1 MAELS
6 AEDKELYRLR
16 TTGFWVSIAIGFVAL
31 RLVLYFGKA
40 WFEYWRN
47 YWKGPSTFS
56 WVMLE
61 IGQPLVVAF
70 VAALIVMMIAGRV
83 LPWYREVQRRE
94 GGRKP
99 PVISL
104 LLTQGIAF
112 GAILFIIQ
120 AVGNLL

>member
-31 RLVLYFGKA
+31 RLVIG
-40 WFEYWRN
+40 
-47 YWKGPSTFS
+47 T
-56 WVMLE
+56 
-61 IGQPLVVAF
+61 GQPLWIGF
-70 VAALIVMMIAGRV
+70 VAALAVMMIAGRV

-99 PVISL
+99 PVISM

-112 GAILFIIQ
+112 GAILY
-120 AVGNLL
+120 LLQTIWNIL

>member
-31 RLVLYFGKA
+31 RLVMA
-40 WFEYWRN
+40 A
-47 YWKGPSTFS
+47 
-56 WVMLE
+56 
-61 IGQPLVVAF
+61 GQPTWVAF
-70 VAALIVMMIAGRV
+70 VAALPVMMIAGRV

-112 GAILFIIQ
+112 GAILFAIQ
-120 AVGNLL
+120 TIW

>member
-1 MAELS
+1 MAELT

-31 RLVLYFGKA
+31 RLVTGL
-40 WFEYWRN
+40 
-47 YWKGPSTFS
+47 
-56 WVMLE
+56 
-61 IGQPLVVAF
+61 GQPMWVGF
-70 VAALIVMMIAGRV
+70 VAALLIMMAAGRV

-99 PVISL
+99 PIISM

-112 GAILFIIQ
+112 GAILYLVQTIWKIF
-120 AVGNLL
+120 

>member
-31 RLVLYFGKA
+31 RLVIGL
-40 WFEYWRN
+40 
-47 YWKGPSTFS
+47 
-56 WVMLE
+56 
-61 IGQPLVVAF
+61 GQPVWVAF
-70 VAALIVMMIAGRV
+70 VAALLVMMVAGRV

-94 GGRKP
+94 GGRRP
-99 PVISL
+99 PIISM

-112 GAILFIIQ
+112 GAILY
-120 AVGNLL
+120 LLQTIWQIL

>member
-31 RLVLYFGKA
+31 RLVI
-40 WFEYWRN
+40 
-47 YWKGPSTFS
+47 ST
-56 WVMLE
+56 
-61 IGQPLVVAF
+61 GQPMWIAF
-70 VAALIVMMIAGRV
+70 IAALAVMMIAGRV

-99 PVISL
+99 PVISM

-112 GAILFIIQ
+112 GAILY
-120 AVGNLL
+120 LLQTVWQML

>member
-16 TTGFWVSIAIGFVAL
+16 TTGFWVSVALGFVAL
-31 RLVLYFGKA
+31 RLVIAF
-40 WFEYWRN
+40 
-47 YWKGPSTFS
+47 
-56 WVMLE
+56 
-61 IGQPLVVAF
+61 GQPLWVAF
-70 VAALIVMMIAGRV
+70 VAALAVMMIAGRV

-112 GAILFIIQ
+112 GAILFVIQ
-120 AVGNLL
+120 TIWELL

>member
-31 RLVLYFGKA
+31 RLVIA
-40 WFEYWRN
+40 A
-47 YWKGPSTFS
+47 
-56 WVMLE
+56 
-61 IGQPLVVAF
+61 GQSIWVAF
-70 VAALIVMMIAGRV
+70 PAALVAMMIAGRV

-94 GGRKP
+94 EGRKP
-99 PVISL
+99 PVISM

-112 GAILFIIQ
+112 GAILYLLQTIWQ
-120 AVGNLL
+120 AL

>member
-31 RLVLYFGKA
+31 RLVMIA
-40 WFEYWRN
+40 
-47 YWKGPSTFS
+47 
-56 WVMLE
+56 
-61 IGQPLVVAF
+61 GQPMWIAF
-70 VAALIVMMIAGRV
+70 IAALAVMMIAGRV

-99 PVISL
+99 PVISM

-112 GAILFIIQ
+112 GAILYALQTLWQI
-120 AVGNLL
+120 L

>member
-31 RLVLYFGKA
+31 RLVIGL
-40 WFEYWRN
+40 
-47 YWKGPSTFS
+47 
-56 WVMLE
+56 
-61 IGQPLVVAF
+61 GQPTWVAF
-70 VAALIVMMIAGRV
+70 VAALPVMMIAGRL

-94 GGRKP
+94 GGRRP
-99 PVISL
+99 PIISM

-112 GAILFIIQ
+112 GAILYAIQ
-120 AVGNLL
+120 TIWQIF